1 MEKGYDFTDRYG
13 NISLCKLASARQS
26 PNDPRYIPPELVE
39 ALFRLKI
46 AQMNQQSEK
55 NVALL
60 EEAAALKVAKSA
72 GGDKEGADS

>member
-26 PNDPRYIPPELVE
+26 PDDPSYVPPELVE

-46 AQMNQQSEK
+46 AQMKQQAEK
-55 NVALL
+55 NIAAL
-60 EEAAALKVAKSA
+60 EEAAARKAA
-72 GGDKEGADS
+72 RQGH